1 MRVPDQDLLLRVLSD
16 FAATLARR
24 YDISEV
30 LFKLADRV
38 TEILDLVGAGVSVKD
53 EHGRLRPVTPANE
66 LTAEL
71 EGTEEARQEGPCVDA
86 FHGGELV
93 VARVAD
99 AVDRWP
105 AWCEHALQRGVVNV
119 AGVPLRA
126 DAEVLGAM
134 NIYSGRDE
142 PFTEAELQVAQLL
155 GDMAAGYIIGASAL
169 EQSRRTA
176 EQLQRA
182 LETRVMIEQAKGV
195 LAGERDISVDEA
207 FRLLRRHARDR
218 GVPLH
223 TVADA
228 VVRLG
233 LRP

>member
-1 MRVPDQDLLLRVLSD
+1 MPDQDLLLRVLSD
-16 FAATLARR
+16 FAASLARR

-30 LFKLADRV
+30 LFRLADRV
-38 TEILDLVGAGVSVKD
+38 VEILDLVGAGVSVKD
-53 EHGRLRPVTPANE
+53 EQGLLRPVTPANE
-66 LTAEL
+66 LTAQL
-71 EGTEEARQEGPCVDA
+71 EGTEEERQEGPCVDA
-86 FHGGELV
+86 FHAGELV

-99 AVDRWP
+99 AIDRWP
-105 AWCEHALQRGVVNV
+105 AWSEHALQKGVIHV
-119 AGVPLRA
+119 AGVPLKA
-126 DAEVLGAM
+126 DTEVLGAM

-142 PFTEAELQVAQLL
+142 PFSDAELQVAQLL

-176 EQLQRA
+176 EQLQQA
-182 LETRVMIEQAKGV
+182 LDSRIIIEQAKGV

-207 FRLLRRHARDR
+207 FRLLRRHARTK

-223 TVADA
+223 TVSEA